1 MANCKSAKKRIIT
14 NAKRQERNNAY
25 KSKLKT
31 LTKKLVKNI
40 EEKAKDREANLR
52 ETTRFIDK
60 LVSKGILQKNT
71 AARKKSQLTLAY
83 NKSV

>member
-40 EEKAKDREANLR
+40 EEKAKDREVNLR

>member
-14 NAKRQERNNAY
+14 NAKRQERNSAY

-31 LTKKLVKNI
+31 IVKKLSTDI
-40 EEKAKDREANLR
+40 EEKSKDREANLK
-52 ETTRFIDK
+52 ETITYIDK
-60 LVSKGILQKNT
+60 LVSKGILQRNS
-71 AARKKSQLTLAY
+71 AARKKSKLTLAY